1 VSADEITGSSSATG
15 RTIILQLSVLAVA
28 LIIWF
33 LPPPE
38 GVTEQAWHLFAIF
51 IAAILAVI
59 VHAMPILPASIL
71 ALVAAVLTS
80 TLSPEQ
86 AYSGFGKDFI
96 LLIVV
101 AFLIAEG
108 VVKSGLGQRIAFL
121 LIARIGHSTLG
132 LAYSMVLADVLIAPA
147 FPSNTARSGVL
158 FPIVDSIAIDS
169 KSLPDDGTRRRL
181 GAFLMMNSMA
191 GLSISSGLW
200 LTAMAANVVGV
211 DLAAQAGVEISYG
224 SWFLAASVPSI
235 VAIIV
240 LPRLLYRVYPPDL
253 KKTPQAPQAA
263 REQLARMGAVS
274 RDEWTMAATFTGLV
288 VLWGLGDILGID
300 KTAVAFLGLAVLLLS
315 GVLTPA
321 DIKNKG
327 DALSTLIWFAILYTL
342 STHLDEFGFM
352 DFVGDQVTL
361 GVAGMSWPAVYV
373 ILITA
378 YVLIHYLFV
387 SQTAQMLALYAV
399 FLGVGI
405 NAGVPAPLI
414 AFMLLFATNFFSAI
428 TPQGSSANILFV
440 GSGYMTT
447 FEAYRNGAVVTLANL
462 LIFLIIG
469 TPWILFVTG

>member
-1 VSADEITGSSSATG
+1 MSADEIKIEQGGGG
-15 RTIILQLSVLAVA
+15 RTVVLQIAVVAVA

-38 GVTEQAWHLFAIF
+38 GVTQQAWHLFAIF

-59 VHAMPILPASIL
+59 VHAMPILPASVL

-80 TLSPEQ
+80 TLTPAQ
-86 AYSGFGKDFI
+86 AYSGFGQDFI

-108 VVKSGLGQRIAFL
+108 VVKSGLGKRVAYL
-121 LIARIGHSTLG
+121 LITKIGHSTLG
-132 LAYSMVLADVLIAPA
+132 LAYSMVLADICIAPA

-158 FPIVDSIAIDS
+158 FPIVDSLAIDS
-169 KSLPDDGTRRRL
+169 GSLPDDGTRRRL

-191 GLSISSGLW
+191 GLTISSGLW

-211 DLAAQAGVEISYG
+211 GIAGQAGVDITFG
-224 SWFLAASVPSI
+224 SWFVAASVPSA
-235 VAIIV
+235 VAIFI
-240 LPRLLYRVYPPDL
+240 LPRLIYRVYPPEL
-253 KKTPQAPQAA
+253 KKTPEAPQAA
-263 REQLARMGAVS
+263 RKQLERMGDMS
-274 RDEWTMAATFTGLV
+274 RDEWVMGVTFVGLV
-288 VLWGLGDILGID
+288 VLWGLAERLSID
-300 KTAVAFLGLAVLLLS
+300 KTAVAFLGLGILLLS

-321 DIKNKG
+321 DIKEKG
-327 DALSTLIWFAILYTL
+327 DALGTLIWFAILYTL
-342 STHLDEFGFM
+342 STYLDEFGFM
-352 DFVGDQVTL
+352 SFVGDSIAQS
-361 GVAGMSWPAVYV
+361 VAGLSWPLVYV
-373 ILITA
+373 ILITT

-405 NAGVPAPLI
+405 DAGIPAALI
-414 AFMLLFATNFFSAI
+414 AFMLLFATNFFAAI

-447 FEAYRNGAVVTLANL
+447 FEAYRNGALVTATNL
-462 LIFLIIG
+462 FIFLVVG
-469 TPWILFVTG
+469 TPWILLVAT